1 MFDGMSSSSADET
14 AAATMPMT
22 RDHDLVTGHGWVHR
36 ATKRMLD
43 IVIAVTALI
52 ILIPAFVLI
61 AVLVRLDSP
70 GPILFRQR
78 RTGLNGRVFRILK
91 FRTMSVVEDGAA
103 ISHATRNDPRVT
115 RVGDFLRKS
124 SLDEMP
130 QLINV
135 ILGHM
140 SLVGPR
146 PHALAHDAQYG
157 ALLPHYAQRFAVR
170 PGLTG
175 LAQVKGFRGE
185 IHKLDCMARRVDAD
199 VEYVKTWTVGSD
211 IVILFRTVPL
221 ILRRVNAY

>member
-1 MFDGMSSSSADET
+1 MFDGLPSHGVRSLPAAESRDPVRRGPLHRAAKRLLDLVIAT
-14 AAATMPMT
+14 AA
-22 RDHDLVTGHGWVHR
+22 
-36 ATKRMLD
+36 
-43 IVIAVTALI
+43 LI
-52 ILIPAFVLI
+52 LLCPAFFAI

-78 RTGLNGRVFRILK
+78 RTGLNGKVFRILK
-91 FRTMSVVEDGAA
+91 FRTMSVVEDGDR
-103 ISHATRNDPRVT
+103 ISHATRHDPRVT
-115 RVGDFLRKS
+115 RFGEFLRQS

-157 ALLPHYAQRFAVR
+157 ALLPHYAQRFEVR

-175 LAQVKGFRGE
+175 LAQIKGFRGE
-185 IHKLDCMARRVDAD
+185 IHQLNCMAQRVDAD
-199 VEYVKTWTVGSD
+199 VEYVATWSIRSD
-211 IVILFRTVPL
+211 LVILLQTIPL
-221 ILRRVNAY
+221 IIRRVNAY

>member
-1 MFDGMSSSSADET
+1 MTDEFKVF
-14 AAATMPMT
+14 PG
-22 RDHDLVTGHGWVHR
+22 RGIVHR
-36 ATKRMLD
+36 AAKRMLD
-43 IVIAVTALI
+43 VVVATTALV
-52 ILIPAFVLI
+52 ILIPAFVVI
-61 AVLVRLDSP
+61 ALLVRLDSP

-78 RTGLNGRVFRILK
+78 RTGLNGRIFRILK
-91 FRTMSVVEDGAA
+91 FRTMSVIEDGHA

-115 RVGDFLRKS
+115 RIGDFLRKS

-157 ALLPHYAQRFAVR
+157 ALLPQYVQRFAVR

-185 IHKLDCMARRVDAD
+185 IHQLDCMEQRVNAD
-199 VEYVKTWTVGSD
+199 VEYVKTWSILSD
-211 IVILFRTVPL
+211 IVILFQTVPL